1 MTTGMLGPN
10 ITFKVTNKTL
20 RTIKN
25 LSRSNKA
32 NYSTHKLINKVGII
46 EFTGVDPET
55 ITFEAIFSAWLG
67 ENPEKWRKK
76 LYNML
81 KKGKAVTFVLGT
93 SPIGGQWVVESL
105 SFSTE
110 LFWKDGTPGEYKAT
124 IGLKEYR

>member
-1 MTTGMLGPN
+1 MLGPN

-76 LYNML
+76 LYNLL